1 MLLGTCLQSNCCI
14 NPLHDN
20 SFLDVCCLKPIYNHY
35 NQIVACFL
43 FMTIVSEMCVA
54 RNLFTIK
61 LLHVSSSRQ
70 YFLRY
75 VLLETYLQSKCC
87 MYPLQDNGFCRCV
100 LLETYLQSTCCM
112 HSFHVNSFFRCV
124 LLETYLQSNCC
135 MCPLQDNSVLDV
147 CC

>member
-1 MLLGTCLQSNCCI
+1 MYPFQ
-14 NPLHDN
+14 DN
-20 SFLDVCCLKPIYNHY
+20 SVLDVCCLKPIYNHY

-87 MYPLQDNGFCRCV
+87 MYPLQDNGFSDV
-100 LLETYLQSTCCM
+100 CCLKPICNQLVACILFM
-112 HSFHVNSFFRCV
+112 SIVFFRCV